1 MKLPV
6 VFIMKII
13 NTAWVLVTRAAAGR
27 ALADRGKAYGIP
39 GMQVDGMNVLAVREA
54 GAEAMAYCRKE
65 RALHSGNANI
75 SLSWSFHV

>member
-1 MKLPV
+1 MG
-6 VFIMKII
+6 
-13 NTAWVLVTRAAAGR
+13 TSVTRAAAGR

-54 GAEAMAYCRKE
+54 GAKLWHIAGKE
-65 RALHSGNANI
+65 GPLHSGNADI